1 MTRSRA
7 SAKQAGTRWESAIVD
22 YLASRGWR
30 HAERRA
36 KTGAHDKGDITGI
49 PGVVIE
55 AKDVA
60 KITLAEFL
68 REAQVE
74 AENAGA
80 LVGAA
85 WIKRRGKASPGEA
98 YVVMDGATF
107 THLLREAGY

>member
-1 MTRSRA
+1 MRTRA

-36 KTGAHDKGDITGI
+36 KTGAHDKGDITGV

-60 KITLAEFL
+60 KISLAEFL

-85 WIKRRGKASPGEA
+85 WIKRRGKASPADA
-98 YVVMDGATF
+98 YVVMDGETF
-107 THLLREAGY
+107 THLLREAGC

>member
-7 SAKQAGTRWESAIVD
+7 SAKQAGTRFESAIVA
-22 YLASRGWR
+22 YLVSRGWR

-36 KTGAHDKGDITGI
+36 KTGALDKGDITGI

-55 AKDVA
+55 AKD
-60 KITLAEFL
+60 L

-74 AENAGA
+74 AEHAGA

-85 WIKRRGKASPGEA
+85 WIKRRGKASPADA
-98 YVVMDGATF
+98 YVVMDGETF